1 MGVDGT
7 EQDKRSK
14 KANKARDM
22 GGDVP
27 RVSWERKDDQ
37 SVVRGGIARTT
48 FHNRLRQIREAALEP
63 KHEIVPVN
71 ADDGSMSIPTDAAE
85 GMIRIT
91 GRGITAELPQDI
103 SPELLTTLLKGL
115 SSC

>member
-1 MGVDGT
+1 MYREYLGSGKTIKVWC
-7 EQDKRSK
+7 EE
-14 KANKARDM
+14 N
-22 GGDVP
+22 
-27 RVSWERKDDQ
+27 
-37 SVVRGGIARTT
+37 GIARTT
-48 FHNRLRQIREAALEP
+48 FHNRLRQIREAALEL

>member
-1 MGVDGT
+1 MELSRISET
-7 EQDKRSK
+7 KKRIRIEAWAEMYREYLRSGK
-14 KANKARDM
+14 TIKEWCEEN
-22 GGDVP
+22 
-27 RVSWERKDDQ
+27 
-37 SVVRGGIARTT
+37 GIARTT

-71 ADDGSMSIPTDAAE
+71 AEAGSMNIPAVAAK
-85 GMIRIT
+85 GVILIT

-103 SPELLTTLLKGL
+103 SPELLTVLLKGL

>member
-1 MGVDGT
+1 M
-7 EQDKRSK
+7 ELSRISEAKKRIRLETWAEMHREYLGSGK
-14 KANKARDM
+14 TIKVWCEEN
-22 GGDVP
+22 
-27 RVSWERKDDQ
+27 
-37 SVVRGGIARTT
+37 GIARTT

>member
-1 MGVDGT
+1 M
-7 EQDKRSK
+7 ELSRISEAKKRVRLEAWAEMYREYLGSGK
-14 KANKARDM
+14 TIKAWCEENA
-22 GGDVP
+22 
-27 RVSWERKDDQ
+27 
-37 SVVRGGIARTT
+37 IARTT

-71 ADDGSMSIPTDAAE
+71 ADAGSMNIPTVAAE
-85 GMIRIT
+85 REIRIN

-103 SPELLTTLLKGL
+103 SPELLTALLKGL

>member
-1 MGVDGT
+1 MM
-7 EQDKRSK
+7 ELSRISEAKKRIRLETWAEMYREYLGSGK
-14 KANKARDM
+14 TIKVWCEEN
-22 GGDVP
+22 
-27 RVSWERKDDQ
+27 
-37 SVVRGGIARTT
+37 GIARTT

-71 ADDGSMSIPTDAAE
+71 ADAGSMSIPTDAAE
-85 GMIRIT
+85 GMIR
-91 GRGITAELPQDI
+91 ITAELPQDI

>member
-1 MGVDGT
+1 M
-7 EQDKRSK
+7 ELSRISEAKKRIRLETWAEMYREYLGSGK
-14 KANKARDM
+14 TIKEWCEEN
-22 GGDVP
+22 
-27 RVSWERKDDQ
+27 
-37 SVVRGGIARTT
+37 GIARTT

-71 ADDGSMSIPTDAAE
+71 ADAGSMSAAK

-103 SPELLTTLLKGL
+103 SPELLTALLKGL